1 MALRGSAFTLRAGLP
16 VRAAVVLH
24 LVAAVLAAIHLVI
37 AMSLGL
43 PLLLLIVLSVPGMR
57 VRYWSSL
64 RNSRR
69 GDNERKCAKKR
80 LHFDS
85 PNV

>member
-16 VRAAVVLH
+16 VRAVVVLH
-24 LVAAVLAAIHLVI
+24 LVAAVFAAIHLVI

-43 PLLLLIVLSVPGMR
+43 PFLLLIVLSVPG
-57 VRYWSSL
+57 VLIGCGSSL